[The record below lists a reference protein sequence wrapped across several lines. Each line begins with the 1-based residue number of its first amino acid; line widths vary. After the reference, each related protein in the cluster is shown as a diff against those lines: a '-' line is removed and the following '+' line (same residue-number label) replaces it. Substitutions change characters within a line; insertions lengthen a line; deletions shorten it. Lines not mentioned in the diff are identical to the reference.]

1 MSEAQTDS
9 LDLSEKGLKDG
20 KPISLDRR
28 LFMKFTAFTGCSD
41 DGAAAADALA
51 AAGVEGTLYLD
62 ANDPEGIGLVVLSED
77 PEYFV
82 TTLRTIL
89 NTAPFTVLKHKPEF
103 DMLGRTYS
111 IGYEPDLEDSLFVKP
126 RSKTLNPDF
135 PWAVWYP
142 LQRAKSFQRLPE
154 AKQRQ
159 ILGEHGTPR
168 EALRVCRPRGRC
180 AARLSWSRQ
189 ARQRFHHRAI
199 GARIFFLCRPSC
211 RKCARPNRP
220 RSISTASGRSLSAES
235 PGRAPHRSRH
245 GQRSDSRSRTTRL
258 RRDTRRFVRRSG
270 RTRRCHAVSR
280 QRLER
285 DQDSAAG

>member
-1 MSEAQTDS
+1 MSTEQTES

-41 DGAAAADALA
+41 NGEAAAAALE

-82 TTLRTIL
+82 TNLRAVL
-89 NTAPFTVLKHKPEF
+89 NAAPFDALTHKPEF

-111 IGYEPDLEDSLFVKP
+111 IGYEPDLEDSLFIKP

-142 LQRAKSFQRLPE
+142 LQRAKSFQRLPD

-159 ILGEHGTPR
+159 ILGEHGTLAKR
-168 EALRVCRPRGRC
+168 YGFAGL
-180 AARLSWSRQ
+180 AADVRL
-189 ARQRFHHRAI
+189 ACHGLDKNDNDFII
-199 GARIFFLCRPSC
+199 GLLG
-211 RKCARPNRP
+211 PNLFP
-220 RSISTASGRSLSAES
+220 LSAVVQEMRKTEQTSQYLDSLGPFFVGKVAWQS
-235 PGRAPHRSRH
+235 P
-245 GQRSDSRSRTTRL
+245 
-258 RRDTRRFVRRSG
+258 V
-270 RTRRCHAVSR
+270 
-280 QRLER
+280 
-285 DQDSAAG
+285 